1 MRKEVLEGSHYLA
14 YRSKKAR
21 GSWDCR
27 MMDINVP
34 IFSSAWFGTGTVIVD
49 SSVRFCIT
57 T

>member
-1 MRKEVLEGSHYLA
+1 MREEVLERPYYLA
-14 YRSKKAR
+14 YRSKKGR
-21 GSWDCR
+21 GNWDCR

-34 IFSSAWFGTGTVIVD
+34 IFSSAWFGTGMVIVD